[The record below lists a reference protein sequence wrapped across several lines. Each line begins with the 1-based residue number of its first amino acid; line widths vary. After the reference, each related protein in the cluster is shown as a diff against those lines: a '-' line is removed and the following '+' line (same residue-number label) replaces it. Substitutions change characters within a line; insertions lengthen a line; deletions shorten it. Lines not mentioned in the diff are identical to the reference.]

1 MCYFQPL
8 EIEIMPSSGK
18 RNMKPSAVG
27 PSLKRQN
34 SFSPWRLTGAARLEF
49 LGGVLLVLALSA
61 GFVYAALSGSAS
73 GRVRAAVPT
82 GAAAPE
88 GEVRPLGHGA
98 GTFDGGHSADSVWD
112 NYGTGLIALGETFI
126 GTPYVGATL
135 ESEGEEQVVVN
146 LEEMDCTTFVEYV
159 LALAAAGVQ
168 PDELP
173 RWRACFEDK
182 ATTVSREA
190 EPEAESRLIFLEE
203 LEGYRYRGG
212 TCEGYLSRLHYFS
225 EWLLDNEQRGRLQI
239 LRDLPGAEALQLD
252 LHFMSTHPHL
262 YPQLDR
268 DSTLVNRLRTLELAQ
283 RGQQL
288 SYLPNA
294 HIAAAE
300 QHLQEGDIIAFVSR
314 VKGLDVSH
322 TGLATFRE
330 GRLHLLHASTRNN
343 QVEISPVPLSE
354 YVKGMSG
361 VRGILV
367 ARPLPPKKWH
377 SAAVPTK

>member
-1 MCYFQPL
+1 M
-8 EIEIMPSSGK
+8 
-18 RNMKPSAVG
+18 G

-34 SFSPWRLTGAARLEF
+34 SFSPRRLTGAARLEF
-49 LGGVLLVLALSA
+49 FGDVLLVLALSA

-73 GRVRAAVPT
+73 GRVRAAVPM
-82 GAAAPE
+82 GAAAPS
-88 GEVRPLGHGA
+88 GEVRPLEQGA
-98 GTFDGGHSADSVWD
+98 GTFDGGHPADSAWD

-173 RWRACFEDK
+173 RWRAYFEDI
-182 ATTVSREA
+182 ARTVSREA
-190 EPEAESRLIFLEE
+190 EPEAERRLIFLEE

-225 EWLLDNEQRGRLQI
+225 EWLLDNEQRGRLHI
-239 LRDLPGAEALQLD
+239 LRGLPGAEPLQLD

-268 DSTLVNRLRTLELAQ
+268 DSALVNRLRALELAQ
-283 RGQQL
+283 SGQQL
-288 SYLPNA
+288 SYLPNT

-300 QHLQEGDIIAFVSR
+300 QHLQEGDILAFVSR

-361 VRGILV
+361 VRGILA

-377 SAAVPTK
+377 SAAVLTK

>member
-1 MCYFQPL
+1 M
-8 EIEIMPSSGK
+8 
-18 RNMKPSAVG
+18 G

-34 SFSPWRLTGAARLEF
+34 SFSPWELTGAARLEF
-49 LGGVLLVLALSA
+49 WGGVLLVLALTA
-61 GFVYAALSGSAS
+61 GFVYAALSVTDT
-73 GRVRAAVPT
+73 GRVRAALPT
-82 GAAAPE
+82 GAAASA
-88 GEVRPLGHGA
+88 GEERPLEQGA
-98 GTFDGGHSADSVWD
+98 GVFDGGHPADSVWD

-173 RWRACFEDK
+173 QWRTYFEAERKAVSGACPHGAVYSDKLAVEDK
-182 ATTVSREA
+182 ARTVSREA
-190 EPEAESRLIFLEE
+190 EPEAERRLIFLEE

-239 LRDLPGAEALQLD
+239 LRDLPGAEALQID

-300 QHLQEGDIIAFVSR
+300 QHLQEGDILAFVSR

-343 QVEISPVPLSE
+343 QVEISPVPLSD

-361 VRGILV
+361 VRGILA
-367 ARPLPPKKWH
+367 ARPLPPKKWC
-377 SAAVPTK
+377 SAVVLTK